1 MATPF
6 MPTDHAAASEPVV
19 ALRAPIQTCGHRPR
33 DLDRLTPTCERQ
45 VFIAIRP
52 RRKLWQLRRNRPPR
66 RPLHLQRRRLRPP
79 RRPPRQPRR
88 LQHPPRRPLLLPRP
102 RPPPRRL
109 LRLPR
114 PLHLPRRLLL
124 LPRRPPHPPRRL
136 LLLPRRPP
144 HPPRRLLL
152 LPRRPLHLPRRLL
165 LLPRRL
171 RLPRSLLP
179 RRPPRRRRPPSLP
192 LPLWLLLLRR
202 LRPHSTLRLPGLSRP
217 ATSPERHVLQRASP
231 TPHGLGLF
239 CGRSR
244 HRPAPAP
251 DQDWKSSW

>member
-88 LQHPPRRPLLLPRP
+88 LQHPPRRPLLLPRR

-109 LRLPR
+109 LRLPTRLHLPTRRQIPPRR
-114 PLHLPRRLLL
+114 PLDLPRRPPRQPRRLLL
-124 LPRRPPHPPRRL
+124 LPRRPPH
-136 LLLPRRPP
+136 
-144 HPPRRLLL
+144 
-152 LPRRPLHLPRRLL
+152 LPRRLL
-165 LLPRRL
+165 LRRRLRPLWPRRL

-251 DQDWKSSW
+251 DQGWKSSW